1 MMKRIFG
8 ILFTL
13 LPLLSV
19 CCCTSKPEPE
29 EAAPELVSTSPE
41 NGAGGLTALYMD
53 VVFTYDQVI
62 ICQEEA
68 KKGVTIDGGAVV
80 EKVDANGRNVTVS
93 VSGLSR
99 GKTYTVRLPEG
110 LVQGYK
116 KNQKA
121 SAAASLSFTLKESNQ
136 GVVPP
141 EGWENAASAVLHMG
155 TGWNLGNTLDAND
168 ASWKG
173 RSVSQFETG
182 WGQPVTKPEL
192 FKMFADEGFGAI
204 RVPVTWDLHMAD
216 DYTVDEAWMS
226 RVEEVVNYVLD
237 AGMYCVL
244 NVHHDTGENGWL
256 RADEKVYNETRDR
269 FIALWRQIATRFK
282 DYGPKLLFESFNEM
296 LDANNRWNAPASA
309 DSYVYINK
317 YNQDFV
323 TTVRATGGNNSY
335 RNLVV
340 NDYCASSMAAAFEA
354 LEIPEDSV
362 EGRLIAEFHSY
373 SPYNFAM
380 NETSS
385 AIQTWTDACEK
396 EVKDQINSIAT
407 IARKKGVP
415 AIIGEYGAT
424 AKRAAEEI
432 AKQATCYVKTCKEN
446 NMACFYWMLLS
457 DAKDRDVPTWSMP
470 VVKDAILKAYKGN

>member
-1 MMKRIFG
+1 MMKRFFG
-8 ILFTL
+8 IFFT
-13 LPLLSV
+13 LLSV
-19 CCCTSKPEPE
+19 CCCETKPEQE
-29 EAAPELVSTSPE
+29 EAAPEIVSTTPE

-62 ICQEEA
+62 TCQEEA
-68 KKGVTIDGGAVV
+68 KKGVTVDGGATVD
-80 EKVDANGRNVTVS
+80 KVDANGRNLTVS

-99 GKTYTVRLPEG
+99 GKSYTVRLPEG
-110 LVQGYK
+110 LVKGYK
-116 KNQKA
+116 QNPKA
-121 SAAASLSFTLKESNQ
+121 SAAASLSFSLKESNQ
-136 GVVPP
+136 AVVPP
-141 EGWENAASAVLHMG
+141 EGWESAATAVQHMG
-155 TGWNLGNTLDAND
+155 TGWNLGNTLDATD

-182 WGQPVTKPEL
+182 WGQTVTKPEL

-216 DYTVDEAWMS
+216 DFTVDEAWMS
-226 RVEEVVNYVLD
+226 RVEEIVNYVLD
-237 AGMYCVL
+237 AGLYCIL

-256 RADEKVYNETRDR
+256 RADETVYNNTRNR
-269 FIALWRQIATRFK
+269 FTALWKQIAERFR

-296 LDANNRWNAPASA
+296 LDANNRWNAPASVN
-309 DSYVYINK
+309 SYIYINK

-340 NDYCASSMAAAFEA
+340 NDYCASSTASAFEA

-380 NETSS
+380 NEGTG
-385 AIQTWTDACEK
+385 AIKTWTDACEK
-396 EVKDQINSIAT
+396 EVKDQINGIAA

-424 AKRAAEEI
+424 SKRDAEEI

-457 DAKDRDVPTWSMP
+457 DGKDRDVPTWSMP